1 MTTETK
7 PTTALAVVRPTE
19 HAMASPARGVQ
30 INTMADLERFCG
42 AAVKSGFFKDARDMA
57 QALIKVQYGMEIGIP
72 PVAAMNGIH
81 VIEGKM
87 AVSAGL
93 IASKIQSSG
102 RYNYRVKR
110 LDDEACEIEFTEN
123 GKVIGLSTFTAKDAA
138 AAELSGK
145 AMWKK
150 YRRNMLFSR
159 AISNAQKWYAPGL
172 FGGSVYTPEE
182 IASSDTP
189 ISVTMGDAAQVEP
202 PMTPETKAL
211 IAAELKRLQIE
222 KGQRTFIESLNDGA
236 AIENEIE
243 AQAVLEKL
251 KKTPDRTPAP
261 AAAPEA

>member
-1 MTTETK
+1 MTTENK
-7 PTTALAVVRPTE
+7 TTALAVRSE
-19 HAMASPARGVQ
+19 AAMASPARGVQ

-57 QALIKVQYGMEIGIP
+57 QALIKVQYGMEIGVS

-87 AVSAGL
+87 AVSASL

-102 RYNYRVKR
+102 RFSYRVRR
-110 LDDEACEIEFTEN
+110 LDDEACEIEFMEH
-123 GKVIGLSTFTAKDAA
+123 GKVIGLSAFTAKDAA
-138 AAELSGK
+138 AADLVGK

-182 IASSDTP
+182 IASSDVP
-189 ISVTMGDAAQVEP
+189 LDVTMGEAKQVEP
-202 PMTPETKAL
+202 ERMTDATREA
-211 IAAELKRLQIE
+211 IRAELVRLGITS
-222 KGQRTFIESLNDGA
+222 GQRTYLESHNMGVPVDT
-236 AIENEIE
+236 EDD
-243 AQAVLEKL
+243 AQGVLEKL
-251 KKTPDRTPAP
+251 RRLP
-261 AAAPEA
+261 APEAQKPQEDHG